1 MLTNTTVLS
10 DYLYSVFLS
19 SFCFLMLLLLSVFK
33 NLTIFSLLF
42 FVLFY
47 FEILSFRFHSNS
59 SSNSYLTDLFSS
71 KYILS
76 VFLNR

>member
-1 MLTNTTVLS
+1 MLTNTTFLS

-19 SFCFLMLLLLSVFK
+19 SFCFLMLLLSVFK

-59 SSNSYLTDLFSS
+59 SSNSYLTDLFPVH
-71 KYILS
+71 IICLS
-76 VFLNR
+76 